1 MSHHR
6 PHTNELNKEIR
17 SVQGEALS
25 YTSPLLAS
33 LVLMEVKLTAAQAST
48 PHSIILNFNPDPI
61 GKYLQ
66 EGVE

>member
-33 LVLMEVKLTAAQAST
+33 LVLMEVKLTAAQT
-48 PHSIILNFNPDPI
+48 PHSSILNFNLDPI